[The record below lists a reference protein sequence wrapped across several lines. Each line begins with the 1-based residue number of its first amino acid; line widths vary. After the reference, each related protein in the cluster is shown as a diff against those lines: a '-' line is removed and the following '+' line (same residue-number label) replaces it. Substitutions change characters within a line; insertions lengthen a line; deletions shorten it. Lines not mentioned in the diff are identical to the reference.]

1 MRVVCLSDTHE
12 RHAEIDVPD
21 GDLLLHAGDFTGK
34 GDIKAI
40 LNFAAWMGS
49 LPHPHKVVIPG
60 NHDLLFEKDW
70 NHARI
75 LMGSSGARLLNQEQI
90 KVDDLTIWGEP
101 RQPEFYNWAF
111 NVPREGMRRVWEQ
124 APRNVDIVLTHGPP
138 HGIGDRSGRDERVGC
153 RYLFDYIVEV
163 QPKLVV
169 CGHIHGGYGRY
180 KVGQTLIVNASNCTE
195 QYHPTN
201 PPIVVDLETAS

>member
-40 LNFAAWMGS
+40 LDFAAWVGN
-49 LPHPHKVVIPG
+49 LPHPHKIVIPG

-70 NHARI
+70 DHARI
-75 LMGSSGARLLNQEQI
+75 LMGSSGARLLNQETV
-90 KVDDLTIWGEP
+90 KVDGLTIWGEP
-101 RQPEFYNWAF
+101 RQPEFYGWAF
-111 NVPREGMRRVWEQ
+111 NVPREEMRRVWNL

-138 HGIGDRSGRDERVGC
+138 HGIGDRNGRDERVGC
-153 RYLFDYIVEV
+153 RYLFDYIADT
-163 QPKLVV
+163 QPRLVV

-180 KVGQTLIVNASNCTE
+180 KVGRTLVVNASSCTE
-195 QYHPTN
+195 QYEPTN
-201 PPIVVDLETAS
+201 PPIVVDL